1 VRRREKKKKSAKKRA
16 LGDELD
22 RILGPKEFKV
32 LGQDLALVI
41 AEHQLT
47 RKPEVCE
54 KVFRYMSFVIFGWNS
69 V

>member
-1 VRRREKKKKSAKKRA
+1 MRMDEKKKSAEQTA

>member
-1 VRRREKKKKSAKKRA
+1 MGGKEKSAEQTA

-22 RILGPKEFKV
+22 KILGRGEFKA

-41 AEHQLT
+41 AKHKLT
-47 RKPEVCE
+47 DKPEICR

-69 V
+69 

>member
-1 VRRREKKKKSAKKRA
+1 MDEKKKSAEQTA

-47 RKPEVCE
+47 RKPEV
-54 KVFRYMSFVIFGWNS
+54 
-69 V
+69 